1 MKTTEQRNEAVK
13 VLDSMEN
20 KLNGIDT
27 LSGAII
33 DLCHHYREAEF
44 INQEFAFTHIIE
56 MVERCKAD
64 AGAVLDALESMQE
77 AAGSVRGSCP
87 QSPKAERLES
97 GETRTT
103 HE

>member
-1 MKTTEQRNEAVK
+1 MKTTEQTSAVVE

-33 DLCHHYREAEF
+33 DLCHHYREAKF
-44 INQEFAFTHIIE
+44 INQDEAFTHIIE

-64 AGAVLDALESMQE
+64 AGAVLDALEPMQE
-77 AAGSVRGSCP
+77 AARGLCGSRQNILSR
-87 QSPKAERLES
+87 ER
-97 GETRTT
+97 
-103 HE
+103 

>member
-33 DLCHHYREAEF
+33 DLCHHYREAKF
-44 INQEFAFTHIIE
+44 INQDEAFTHIIE

-64 AGAVLDALESMQE
+64 AGAVLDALEPMQE
-77 AAGSVRGSCP
+77 AARAET
-87 QSPKAERLES
+87 KAS
-97 GETRTT
+97 
-103 HE
+103 

>member
-1 MKTTEQRNEAVK
+1 MKTTEQTSAVVE

-33 DLCHHYREAEF
+33 DLCHHYREAKF
-44 INQEFAFTHIIE
+44 INQDEAFTHIIE

-64 AGAVLDALESMQE
+64 AGAVLDALEPMQE
-77 AAGSVRGSCP
+77 DARGLCGSRQNILSR
-87 QSPKAERLES
+87 ER
-97 GETRTT
+97 
-103 HE
+103 

>member
-33 DLCHHYREAEF
+33 DLCDHYREAAF
-44 INQEFAFTHIIE
+44 INQEFAFTRIIE

-64 AGAVLDALESMQE
+64 AGAVLDALEPMQE
-77 AAGSVRGSCP
+77 AAR
-87 QSPKAERLES
+87 AEAKEN
-97 GETRTT
+97 
-103 HE
+103 